1 MLREPSVGV
10 EVKIYLDLVALGGGE
25 LLRLIEIDV
34 TKFGLPTP
42 RSQMP
47 YLRIVANQEDSVASH
62 IGGGTSGTGHHSPNH
77 GFSGS
82 SAA

>member
-1 MLREPSVGV
+1 MGV
-10 EVKIYLDLVALGGGE
+10 ELKIYLDLGALGGGE
-25 LLRLIEIDV
+25 LLKLNEIDV
-34 TKFGLPTP
+34 TKFGAPDSVIAKAEP
-42 RSQMP
+42 PHRVEP
-47 YLRIVANQEDSVASH
+47 GDSVASH